1 MYGLA
6 ASEMSLLEAVGEDPP
21 AVTQQRSF
29 TKPSAAENVT
39 LWEQFRAVP
48 TDSKANVVSYLEE
61 HKSEWFWSERC
72 GWEQIACNSTY
83 LKEHLVVQCCA
94 PDLNKSSTTM
104 KSTTAISLLKA
115 LNKILHWHARH

>member
-1 MYGLA
+1 MWTAG
-6 ASEMSLLEAVGEDPP
+6 
-21 AVTQQRSF
+21 
-29 TKPSAAENVT
+29 
-39 LWEQFRAVP
+39 
-48 TDSKANVVSYLEE
+48 
-61 HKSEWFWSERC
+61 C
-72 GWEQIACNSTY
+72 GWEEWQVIDKRKSVLAAVVNRFHLAAASNKSSHALCAHCFSILACNSTY